1 MMFSIRFFKT
11 KYAGLIG
18 MFFSLV
24 MFMTGCQRKDE
35 AIVLIPSGEDVAEFP
50 SLEAVEQAAEPA
62 GSSVTVQEP
71 AKAEPQMIYVYVCG
85 AVRDPGVVE
94 VPEGS
99 RAEEALRLVG
109 GMTAVFSN
117 VGGSG
122 DSGSRGK
129 SDGGGTC
136 EYQHGICGGIVC
148 AAGDRSFPGG
158 RYCALPGA
166 KRSLSDEGRQ
176 YEGIRDQTER
186 V

>member
-1 MMFSIRFFKT
+1 
-11 KYAGLIG
+11 

-109 GMTAVFSN
+109 GMTAEADPFYVNGWSEAVFSN

-136 EYQHGICGGIVC
+136 EYQHGTCGGIVC

-166 KRSLSDEGRQ
+166 KRSLSDERRH
-176 YEGIRDQTER
+176 YEGTRDQTER

>member
-71 AKAEPQMIYVYVCG
+71 AKAEPQMIPGDSLSQCREKE
-85 AVRDPGVVE
+85 RDP
-94 VPEGS
+94 
-99 RAEEALRLVG
+99 
-109 GMTAVFSN
+109 
-117 VGGSG
+117 
-122 DSGSRGK
+122 
-129 SDGGGTC
+129 
-136 EYQHGICGGIVC
+136 
-148 AAGDRSFPGG
+148 
-158 RYCALPGA
+158 
-166 KRSLSDEGRQ
+166 
-176 YEGIRDQTER
+176 
-186 V
+186 

>member
-1 MMFSIRFFKT
+1 
-11 KYAGLIG
+11 

-50 SLEAVEQAAEPA
+50 SLEAVEQAAEPV

-109 GMTAVFSN
+109 GMTVEADPFYVNLVNINTASA
-117 VGGSG
+117 
-122 DSGSRGK
+122 
-129 SDGGGTC
+129 
-136 EYQHGICGGIVC
+136 EEL
-148 AAGDRSFPGG
+148 
-158 RYCALPGA
+158 CALPGIGA
-166 KRSLSDEGRQ
+166 SRAADIVRYREQNGAFQTKEDIMKVS
-176 YEGIRDQTER
+176 GIKQNAYDKLCDKITVQ
-186 V
+186 

>member
-71 AKAEPQMIYVYVCG
+71 AKAEPQMIYVIPPTSRRASSALLPSG
-85 AVRDPGVVE
+85 TSTTP
-94 VPEGS
+94 GS
-99 RAEEALRLVG
+99 R
-109 GMTAVFSN
+109 TA
-117 VGGSG
+117 
-122 DSGSRGK
+122 
-129 SDGGGTC
+129 
-136 EYQHGICGGIVC
+136 
-148 AAGDRSFPGG
+148 P
-158 RYCALPGA
+158 
-166 KRSLSDEGRQ
+166 
-176 YEGIRDQTER
+176 QT
-186 V
+186 

>member
-71 AKAEPQMIYVYVCG
+71 AKASAAQCG
-85 AVRDPGVVE
+85 IPESWKCRRAAERRKPCDWSE
-94 VPEGS
+94 V
-99 RAEEALRLVG
+99 
-109 GMTAVFSN
+109 
-117 VGGSG
+117 
-122 DSGSRGK
+122 
-129 SDGGGTC
+129 
-136 EYQHGICGGIVC
+136 
-148 AAGDRSFPGG
+148 
-158 RYCALPGA
+158 
-166 KRSLSDEGRQ
+166 
-176 YEGIRDQTER
+176 
-186 V
+186 

>member
-109 GMTAVFSN
+109 GMTAEADPFYVN
-117 VGGSG
+117 LAETVTDGQKNCVRCRGS
-122 DSGSRGK
+122 
-129 SDGGGTC
+129 
-136 EYQHGICGGIVC
+136 E
-148 AAGDRSFPGG
+148 
-158 RYCALPGA
+158 LPG
-166 KRSLSDEGRQ
+166 RQ
-176 YEGIRDQTER
+176 ILCATGSKTEPFR
-186 V
+186 RRKTL

>member
-99 RAEEALRLVG
+99 RA
-109 GMTAVFSN
+109 VFSN

-148 AAGDRSFPGG
+148 AAGDRSFPGS

-166 KRSLSDEGRQ
+166 KRSLSDEGRH